1 MNCEEFKNALVVRVY
16 GDLHDEEEA
25 ALQRHAAACPSCAR
39 ALARTRDVQAALE
52 LRGDVPEPDW
62 EASWRAIRERTRKRS
77 GRRLAFGWPARRWAT
92 AAAAVAAVFVLGV
105 LVGRFVFFA
114 GNGPRPRATDLSYP
128 RQVTVAAY
136 TETLEPLLI
145 DFLNSR
151 GEVHDDEVSA
161 LTHRVATDMLAQTRM
176 LKREAAR
183 SGDEHLYLLLED
195 VEVVLIS
202 IANLGGNDGDVVK
215 QLDRV
220 IRDKSIV
227 PRLERLAS
235 GNDAI

>member
-1 MNCEEFKNALVVRVY
+1 MNCEEFKDALVVRVY
-16 GDLHDEEEA
+16 GDLPDEEEA
-25 ALQRHAAACPSCAR
+25 ALQRHAAACPGCAR
-39 ALARTRDVQAALE
+39 ALARTLDVQGALD

-62 EASWRAIRERTRKRS
+62 EASWRAIGERTRKRS

-105 LVGRFVFFA
+105 LVGRSMFF
-114 GNGPRPRATDLSYP
+114 GGKGPRQQETDHTYP
-128 RQVTVAAY
+128 GQVTVAAY

-145 DFLNSR
+145 DFLNNR
-151 GEVHDDEVSA
+151 GGVRDDEVSA
-161 LTHRVATDMLAQTRM
+161 LTHRVVTDMLAQTRM
-176 LKREAAR
+176 LKRAAVR
-183 SGDEHLYLLLED
+183 SGDEQLYQLLED

-202 IANLGGNDGDVVK
+202 IANLGGSDGDVVR